1 MTEDAPQ
8 AGRPNGAETP
18 PSEGRGVWGF
28 LQALRSSFGNRFL
41 GFMVLN
47 YFGLKGIVLAVL
59 QAAML
64 PYFQN
69 MGVKEVQYQL
79 ATVVAM
85 IPWSMKGF
93 IGVLSDIVPIGRFHK
108 KGYLLLSAVLGF
120 VGLLELG
127 FQHQGDRTFL
137 VGRSSPRQR
146 PSRPSSKGRVAAAR
160 RRRTRKYSEI
170 MRTEQAGL
178 VGEALKQGTRGGVG
192 TPRVA
197 QGTVDCKETHCLP
210 IL

>member
-85 IPWSMKGF
+85 IPWSMSF

-127 FQHQGDRTFL
+127 FQHQDNCWVAASFFAL
-137 VGRSSPRQR
+137 
-146 PSRPSSKGRVAAAR
+146 PSSLPSTCCAKASTLRSCALSR
-160 RRRTRKYSEI
+160 RAPRCSPSCGSVCRWVPFWRLLGSCI
-170 MRTEQAGL
+170 PL
-178 VGEALKQGTRGGVG
+178 
-192 TPRVA
+192 TPRTGVP
-197 QGTVDCKETHCLP
+197 GRDVK
-210 IL
+210 